1 MQETEKKI
9 SEIIEEVFPIEKM
22 KEQKRIRRNFLQNK
36 KRNQREE
43 QEYKIL
49 ENENSLIEL
58 VEYNYSKDYL
68 VDLTN
73 RKKDNDIILVMGI
86 NPGGGRIIPENREIK
101 INQKLLCIDNENVE
115 KGSYKEKL
123 IEVLSEK
130 EIVFQNYHN
139 KNYKLFKEING
150 KLFWTLKTIEE
161 WKKIIEKILKDT
173 EEQDNIELI
182 NTLENIYKEELKK
195 NGPYI
200 VFGDLFWYADG
211 TQSNIETII
220 KGFSDMS
227 TRVKELM
234 DIYIEY
240 YNPKMI
246 VITNA
251 YASHLVEEAIPKENY
266 YKPSEVD
273 VIYYQINNKKIP
285 IVFSGMVSGQRTMDT
300 YSYIRLKK
308 RIEILYKE
316 EK

>member
-1 MQETEKKI
+1 MQDTEKKI

-43 QEYKIL
+43 EEYKVL
-49 ENENSLIEL
+49 ENEDSLMEL
-58 VEYNYSKDYL
+58 VEYNYSKNYL
-68 VDLTN
+68 VDLTK
-73 RKKDNDIILVMGI
+73 RKKDEHIILVMGI
-86 NPGGGRIIPENREIK
+86 NPGGGRIIPENRNIE
-101 INQKLLCIDNENVE
+101 INQKLLCINNENVK

-123 IEVLSEK
+123 IKILSEK
-130 EIVFQNYHN
+130 GIIFQNYHN
-139 KNYKLFKEING
+139 KNYNLFEGIEG
-150 KLFWTLKTIEE
+150 KLFWTLKTKEE
-161 WKKIIEKILKDT
+161 WKMILEKNIKDIEEKKELLKT
-173 EEQDNIELI
+173 F
-182 NTLENIYKEELKK
+182 ENIYGEEVDKS
-195 NGPYI
+195 GPYI

-211 TQSNIETII
+211 TQSNIEAVI
-220 KGFSDMS
+220 KDFNGIN
-227 TRVKELM
+227 TKVKELM

-240 YNPKMI
+240 YNPKII

-300 YSYIRLKK
+300 YSYIRLKN
-308 RIEILYKE
+308 RIENLYKGG
-316 EK
+316 K